1 MNILIGWRESSR
13 KKEKEKVKRY
23 KKQMKNTVRAQ
34 KRQNSRFYKDRIV
47 SFSFLLASW
56 ELNIMTGT

>member
-1 MNILIGWRESSR
+1 MNILIGWTESLR

-23 KKQMKNTVRAQ
+23 KTQMKNTVRAH

-47 SFSFLLASW
+47 SFSFLLAS
-56 ELNIMTGT
+56 

>member
-23 KKQMKNTVRAQ
+23 KRQMKNTVRAQ

-47 SFSFLLASW
+47 SFSFLLAS
-56 ELNIMTGT
+56 